1 MFLLSGIHLVRMTCI
16 LPPLYFQH
24 YIFSAA
30 NIGSLLSMGSLTM
43 SMYGDFHVVG
53 AAATTGGVLA
63 LEFLYRLDL
72 MDPSNVTMLS
82 FFFHTPSIV
91 LSIFEKGRG
100 KLTI

>member
-1 MFLLSGIHLVRMTCI
+1 
-16 LPPLYFQH
+16 
-24 YIFSAA
+24 
-30 NIGSLLSMGSLTM
+30 MGSLNI
-43 SMYGDFHVVG
+43 SLYGDFHVVG

-82 FFFHTPSIV
+82 FFSHTPYIV